1 MRAGWRHARRKEQPA
16 VVLRIDHR
24 PTLYGRPVVL
34 AYDLLM
40 LQVLFVQCQLS
51 MIMVS
56 ILLRAR
62 RRAEEAPRQRG

>member
-1 MRAGWRHARRKEQPA
+1 MAGRRHAHRKEQPA

-24 PTLYGRPVVL
+24 PTLYRPPVVL

-40 LQVLFVQCQLS
+40 LQVLFVQCQFS
-51 MIMVS
+51 MMMKS
-56 ILLRAR
+56 ILLRTR